1 MWYLFNDSAS
11 IYHTPNWLTILY
23 LRMYLFLGLSSLPYV
38 IVGYEVVG
46 IVWHYGFVG
55 HNIYLYILLF
65 TAYL

>member
-1 MWYLFNDSAS
+1 
-11 IYHTPNWLTILY
+11 
-23 LRMYLFLGLSSLPYV
+23 MYLFLGLSSLPYV